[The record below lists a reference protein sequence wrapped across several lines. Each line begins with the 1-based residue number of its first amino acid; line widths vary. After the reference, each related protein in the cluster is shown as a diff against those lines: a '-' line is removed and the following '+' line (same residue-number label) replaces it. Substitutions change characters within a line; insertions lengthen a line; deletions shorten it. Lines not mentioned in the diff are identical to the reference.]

1 MLQTFNQ
8 EKYFLVLKFVNL
20 LMVDGKKSKSE
31 KIVFNLLKFLH
42 LKTQKPPVDVFF
54 EALANISPR
63 VTVQSVRVRRRSYQV
78 PFPLSRSKQFIFG
91 MKWLIQYC
99 RKNHSTSLSN
109 IINQEILLAYQ
120 NKGELIK
127 KKNEVYK
134 IAKANRPFAHY
145 RWF

>member
-78 PFPLSRSKQFIFG
+78 PFPLSRSKQFF
-91 MKWLIQYC
+91 
-99 RKNHSTSLSN
+99 S
-109 IINQEILLAYQ
+109 E
-120 NKGELIK
+120 
-127 KKNEVYK
+127 
-134 IAKANRPFAHY
+134 
-145 RWF
+145 

>member
-1 MLQTFNQ
+1 
-8 EKYFLVLKFVNL
+8 
-20 LMVDGKKSKSE
+20 MVDGKKSKSE

-109 IINQEILLAYQ
+109 ILNQEILLAYQ

-127 KKNEVYK
+127 KKTK
-134 IAKANRPFAHY
+134 SIR
-145 RWF
+145 